1 MFLKDSFPSLRDA
14 HINFGKAE
22 FDSLAKELES
32 RDRFKNVSCY
42 ANNIRCNVRSFEQTY
57 KRVNHILISG
67 YDMTDMLAS
76 VTVISK
82 ALSDNFDIPLTRRIE
97 NAESPD
103 AQKPLLS
110 DSNQQLK
117 KSVRF
122 EYTENQTGQMK
133 RLVPLP
139 DQTIEFLSRLIYR
152 PFRNSR

>member
-1 MFLKDSFPSLRDA
+1 MFLKDSFPSLRDR

-97 NAESPD
+97 NAENEDYVISE
-103 AQKPLLS
+103 S
-110 DSNQQLK
+110 DFFGLNGSSGSENK
-117 KSVRF
+117 AGGVSDD
-122 EYTENQTGQMK
+122 EYDKYFGDE
-133 RLVPLP
+133 
-139 DQTIEFLSRLIYR
+139 DDEAEEYEEYE
-152 PFRNSR
+152 